1 MEEAK
6 RMKET
11 PENRFVPSGAIAFF
25 AGMIVFYA
33 LVWFIVYGLMVAWR

>member
-1 MEEAK
+1 M
-6 RMKET
+6 RET
-11 PENRFVPSGAIAFF
+11 QESGFVPSGAIAFF